1 MKKETVDFLIIGG
14 GVAGLRAAI
23 ELADYGN
30 VLVVTKERPDEC
42 TTEYAQGGIA
52 VALSDEDEVGIHFE
66 DTLKAGDGLCSEDA
80 VKILVEDGPE
90 RIFELISWGAEFDR
104 EGTKLDFTMEAAH
117 SRKRILHAHGDSTG
131 RELQRV
137 LLNKVCSFPT
147 VKKYQFG
154 FAVDLIVKEGKCL
167 GAYILKGREVIA
179 LCAKVT
185 ILATGGA
192 GQIYSRTTNPAVT
205 TGDGLAIAYRAGT
218 IVEDMEF
225 IQFHPT
231 VLFAPSAPQFLLSEA
246 MRGEGAMLKNIH
258 KESFMDKYH
267 PDGDLA
273 PRDIVS
279 RAIISQM
286 VKTNSKHVFLD
297 LTHLDSSFI
306 KKRFPRIYA
315 TCLQYDVDIAR
326 DLIPVSPAA
335 HYIMGGVKT
344 DLYGATNISGLYAAG
359 EVACTGV
366 HGANRL
372 ASNSLLEGLVFGAR
386 AGKAALEY
394 PKRKKSTELRHKGID
409 FSIDDVR
416 HASSIPDCE
425 EIRHSLRKLMWER
438 VGIIRCEESLSDA
451 MAQLD
456 EWSYILDKVV
466 ATRRE
471 IELKNMIVGAR
482 LITESAILR
491 KGSIGAHYRSDF
503 PEKGE
508 RRQEHIVLKKAA
520 RGVLSELITQQEA

>member
-1 MKKETVDFLIIGG
+1 MLPIMKKETTDFLIIGG

-23 ELADYGN
+23 ELAEHGT
-30 VLVVTKERPDEC
+30 VIVVTKERPAEC

-66 DTLKAGDGLCSEDA
+66 DTLKAGDDLCREDA

-90 RIFELISWGAEFDR
+90 RILELISWGAAFDK

-137 LLNKVCSFPT
+137 LLNKVRSFRS
-147 VKKYQFG
+147 VQKYPFG
-154 FAVDLIVKEGKCL
+154 FAIDLIVKDGTCL
-167 GAYILKGREVIA
+167 GAYILRESEVIA
-179 LCAKVT
+179 LSAKVT
-185 ILATGGA
+185 VLATGGA
-192 GQIYSRTTNPAVT
+192 GQIFSRTTNPAVT
-205 TGDGLAIAYRAGT
+205 TGDGHAIAYRAGAV
-218 IVEDMEF
+218 VEDMEF
-225 IQFHPT
+225 VQFHPT

-246 MRGEGAMLKNIH
+246 MRGEGALLRNIN
-258 KESFMDKYH
+258 KEPFMNEYH

-286 VKTNSKHVFLD
+286 VRTKSKHVYLD
-297 LTHLDSSFI
+297 LTHLDGAFI

-326 DLIPVSPAA
+326 DLVPVSPAA

-344 DLYGATNISGLYAAG
+344 DLSGATNIRGLYAAG

-386 AGKAALEY
+386 AGKAAFQY
-394 PKRKKSTELRHKGID
+394 AMRKKQAGQRSKDIDRYLRNVQRSSQISD
-409 FSIDDVR
+409 F
-416 HASSIPDCE
+416 E
-425 EIRHSLRKLMWER
+425 EIRHSLRKLMWEK
-438 VGIIRCEESLSDA
+438 VGIIRCEESLGEA
-451 MAQLD
+451 QAQL
-456 EWSYILDKVV
+456 EAWSFILNDIFM
-466 ATRRE
+466 TRHE
-471 IELKNMIVGAR
+471 NELKNMILIAK
-482 LITESAILR
+482 LITGAALMR
-491 KGSIGAHYRSDF
+491 KGSVGAHYRSDF
-503 PEKGE
+503 PDRGVQWHK
-508 RRQEHIVLKKAA
+508 HIVLKKA
-520 RGVLSELITQQEA
+520 RKRLIA